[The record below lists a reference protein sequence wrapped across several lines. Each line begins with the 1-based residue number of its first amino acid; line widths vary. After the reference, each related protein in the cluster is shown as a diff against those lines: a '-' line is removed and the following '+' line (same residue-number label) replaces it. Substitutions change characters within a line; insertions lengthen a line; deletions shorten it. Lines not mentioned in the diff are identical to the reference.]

1 MLICQKD
8 KFEFEEGITYL
19 NGAYMSPLLKSVAE
33 IGCDHLKKKMQ
44 PWRIAPAAF
53 FDQVDRLKSLVSRM
67 LNIDTPDRIAII
79 PSASYGV
86 ANAAKNIDF
95 KKGDR
100 IVLLD
105 RQFPSNYYIWK
116 KIANQKE
123 LHIDIVSPPAQNQDR
138 GKKWNANLLDAI
150 NERTKVVS
158 MEHVHWT
165 DGTLFDLE
173 AVRKKTRQVGALLIV
188 DATQSMGAYPF
199 DQQIFQV
206 DALIAAA
213 YKFMMGPYAMGLAY
227 YGPAFD
233 QGQPIEENWINK
245 EGSEVFEKLLD
256 YTDEYKPGA
265 SRYSMGEQSQ
275 FIHVPMQIAATE
287 QLLSW
292 GVDQIQSYCA
302 SLVDPLLP
310 VLEQQGIWIEDQPYR
325 ANHLFGLKPSQNITP
340 KLKQNLMEHKVYVS
354 YRGDTIRVSPNVYN
368 TLEDLQ
374 KLINLLSP

>member
-1 MLICQKD
+1 M
-8 KFEFEEGITYL
+8 
-19 NGAYMSPLLKSVAE
+19 
-33 IGCDHLKKKMQ
+33 
-44 PWRIAPAAF
+44 
-53 FDQVDRLKSLVSRM
+53 
-67 LNIDTPDRIAII
+67 
-79 PSASYGV
+79 
-86 ANAAKNIDF
+86 
-95 KKGDR
+95 
-100 IVLLD
+100 
-105 RQFPSNYYIWK
+105 
-116 KIANQKE
+116 
-123 LHIDIVSPPAQNQDR
+123 
-138 GKKWNANLLDAI
+138 
-150 NERTKVVS
+150 
-158 MEHVHWT
+158 
-165 DGTLFDLE
+165 
-173 AVRKKTRQVGALLIV
+173 IV

-310 VLEQQGIWIEDQPYR
+310 GQQIR
-325 ANHLFGLKPSQNITP
+325 PSN
-340 KLKQNLMEHKVYVS
+340 
-354 YRGDTIRVSPNVYN
+354 
-368 TLEDLQ
+368 DLR
-374 KLINLLSP
+374 